1 VKKTI
6 ICLLLAF
13 AAVSAQNKQRI
24 AVLPSVGDLDP
35 RRLILL
41 TDKVREI
48 ATKNLPID
56 DFNILKQD
64 VITKMIGEEEL
75 YRSCK
80 EGVCIG
86 DLAKKTN
93 ANYGARC
100 DVVQL
105 DDRLVLKFELYSV
118 NEEAI
123 FETFTDYNVKDFYG
137 MLASL
142 EARLPETFK
151 KVVGVSDRARALEA
165 AKEKAKE
172 QQRQEYK
179 PTPKPEPPK
188 THTVAATANPPDG
201 GTVSRSPNYSAY
213 HAGTRVTVTASPN
226 AGYTFTG
233 WSGVTAS
240 AGSNITITVE
250 DNLTLTANFQ
260 RIPPPPPPKPKPK
273 PKPHEPPSPP
283 QELKDRR
290 SAGTGGFFANDVGGG
305 LEWDNG
311 EYIAMPYSG
320 GGVYLFY
327 DVVYA
332 EIFAGAYVGNGEWEG
347 ESVVVTAV
355 GQLLTVHHSSIYM
368 QRTYI
373 NFGAYIKYPFGAGN
387 IKFYPLLGLDYD
399 LSISSGLSDSRPV
412 SPSDPSDAAF
422 GPPEPDATDLSA
434 LWLKLGGGVDIG
446 LWRGAYLRAELLYG
460 WRTYNNYEKRS
471 ADESGAV
478 TRLGNG
484 LTLRAGI
491 GFKL

>member
-1 VKKTI
+1 
-6 ICLLLAF
+6 
-13 AAVSAQNKQRI
+13 
-24 AVLPSVGDLDP
+24 
-35 RRLILL
+35 
-41 TDKVREI
+41 
-48 ATKNLPID
+48 
-56 DFNILKQD
+56 
-64 VITKMIGEEEL
+64 
-75 YRSCK
+75 
-80 EGVCIG
+80 
-86 DLAKKTN
+86 
-93 ANYGARC
+93 
-100 DVVQL
+100 L
-105 DDRLVLKFELYSV
+105 DDGLVLTFEMYSV

-123 FETFTDYNVKDFYG
+123 FETFTDYDVKDFRG

-151 KVVGVSDRARALEA
+151 KMVGVSERAKALAA

-172 QQRQEYK
+172 QQRQEYR

-188 THTVAATANPPDG
+188 THTVAASANPPDG

-213 HAGTRVTVTASPN
+213 RAGTQVTITASPN
-226 AGYTFTG
+226 AGYTFAG
-233 WSGVTAS
+233 WGGGPAS
-240 AGSNITITVE
+240 AGNSVTITVE

-260 RIPPPPPPKPKPK
+260 RIPAPPPKPKPK

-283 QELKDRR
+283 QEPKNRR
-290 SAGTGGFFANDVGGG
+290 SAGAGGFFANDVGGG

-332 EIFAGAYVGNGEWEG
+332 EIFAGAYVGSGDWETG
-347 ESVVVTAV
+347 IADIHGRAYWVN
-355 GQLLTVHHSSIYM
+355 M
-368 QRTYI
+368 RRTYI

-399 LSISSGLSDSRPV
+399 LSISSALSIRGGLISVDV
-412 SPSDPSDAAF
+412 ALDP
-422 GPPEPDATDLSA
+422 PDATDLSA
-434 LWLKLGGGVDIG
+434 LWLKLSCGVDIG
-446 LWRGAYLRAELLYG
+446 LWRSAYLRAELLYG

-471 ADESGAV
+471 ADESGGV